1 MSSPGAGGARTGGAR
16 TGGAATDG
24 AVSSLTWGELRV
36 AVTVGTE
43 RRALPDVASLAAA
56 LVPLPPEQQA
66 LHAAALLGAAR
77 RAGLRPPAGPPP
89 SSGPDGADP
98 AEMVAP
104 DRAVQLLELLLGG
117 NLGRPAAV
125 QPLVAQ
131 WLEAAAER
139 GMVLPH
145 HLVLAALD
153 RGTADRE
160 LQPLVAPVLGRR
172 GRWLAGC
179 RPEAR
184 PEWRWATGTRGWTP
198 DTLLAAEPAERVAA
212 VRALRA
218 TDPVGARGLVEA
230 LWSQV
235 DAPGRAGLLA
245 TLAAGLGPDDEA
257 LLERALDDRSG
268 PVRAGAIRLLEG
280 LPGSARAARC
290 AARLAPVVR
299 LHGRFRPTLSVAAPV
314 LPEGDDRRDE
324 PPASEAHWLRTLVAG
339 APLAWWER
347 TLGFGP
353 ERIVGLRLD
362 AAAGPPGW
370 ETDLVG
376 GWARA
381 ATAQRNP
388 GWAVALLDR
397 PELTAQHRLDL
408 VLALPGPWLPA
419 TADAVLA
426 WFERQTKPGFALDAA
441 TPHLAAA
448 LPAPAAD
455 RLSAWLGRVAK
466 GDDPSLHRSLR
477 YLLQLLSTR
486 ISIAEAFP

>member
-1 MSSPGAGGARTGGAR
+1 MSDGAVTGGALTGGGV
-16 TGGAATDG
+16 TGGAVIG
-24 AVSSLTWGELRV
+24 PTWGELRV

-43 RRALPDVASLAAA
+43 RRALAAGTALPAA
-56 LVPLPPEQQA
+56 LASLPPEQQA

-77 RAGLRPPAGPPP
+77 RAGLRPTPGAPPP
-89 SSGPDGADP
+89 PAAEPVP
-98 AEMVAP
+98 AEPVAP

-125 QPLVAQ
+125 QPLAAQ

-172 GRWLAGC
+172 GRWLAGY

-184 PEWRWATGTRGWTP
+184 PEWRWASGARARTP
-198 DTLLAAEPAERVAA
+198 DALVAVEPAERVAA
-212 VRALRA
+212 VRGLRA
-218 TDPVGARGLVEA
+218 ADPGGARELVEA

-245 TLAAGLGPDDEA
+245 TLAVGLGPDDET

-314 LPEGDDRRDE
+314 PPEGDDRRDE
-324 PPASEAHWLRTLVAG
+324 PPSSEAHWLRTLVAG

-347 TLGFGP
+347 TLGLGP

-362 AAAGPPGW
+362 GAAGPPGW

-388 GWAVALLDR
+388 AWAVPLLDR

-408 VLALPGPWLPA
+408 MLALPGPWSPA

-455 RLSAWLGRVAK
+455 RLSTWLGRVAK

-477 YLLQLLSTR
+477 HLLQLLSTR